1 VRVGA
6 ELRETFAVRTTLL
19 VALSTLLTGP
29 SYAADKITLTCSGMQ
44 WDGRLPIK
52 KETVPPQS
60 VIIDLVKGIVMMP
73 LGDSDLS
80 EITED
85 YVMFAGVSDDRKRSW
100 KGRIDRIS
108 GSGYVTTSFGS
119 EFSSNTLSCKPAKPL
134 F

>member
-1 VRVGA
+1 LSKLGPTTI
-6 ELRETFAVRTTLL
+6 LTTLL
-19 VALSTLLTGP
+19 ALFTGV

-44 WDGRLPIK
+44 WDGRVPIK
-52 KETVPPQS
+52 KEAVPPQS
-60 VIIDLVKGIVMMP
+60 VIIDLDKGIVTMP

-80 EITED
+80 EITEN

-108 GSGYVTTSFGS
+108 GSGYVTMSFGS
-119 EFSSNTLSCKPAKPL
+119 EFSSNTQLSCKPAKPL

>member
-1 VRVGA
+1 
-6 ELRETFAVRTTLL
+6 
-19 VALSTLLTGP
+19 
-29 SYAADKITLTCSGMQ
+29 MQ

-60 VIIDLVKGIVMMP
+60 VIIDLDKGIVMMP

-85 YVMFAGVSDDRKRSW
+85 YVMFAGVSDDGKRSW
-100 KGRIDRIS
+100 KGRIDHIS
-108 GSGYVTTSFGS
+108 GSGYVTMSFGS
-119 EFSSNTLSCKPAKPL
+119 EFSSNTQLACKPAKPL